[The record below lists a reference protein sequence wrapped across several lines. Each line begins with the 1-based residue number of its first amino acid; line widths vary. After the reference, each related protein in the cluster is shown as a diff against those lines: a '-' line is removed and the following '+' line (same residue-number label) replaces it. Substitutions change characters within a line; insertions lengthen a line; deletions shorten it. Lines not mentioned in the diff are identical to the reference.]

1 MSTKLKIGDMVVL
14 VSGKKELRG
23 KTGKIM
29 SFNKDKSRV
38 FVQGLNMVKEFVK
51 PNPQKNIQGG
61 ILEREGS
68 IAIAKVMY
76 YDTEA
81 EEGTRIGYKLENDKK
96 VRYSKKTGKVID

>member
-1 MSTKLKIGDMVVL
+1 MSTKLKIGDVVVL

-23 KTGKIM
+23 KTGKILN
-29 SFNKDKSRV
+29 FNKDKSRV

-76 YDTEA
+76 YDSEA
-81 EEGTRIGYKLENDKK
+81 EEGTRLGYKIEKDKK